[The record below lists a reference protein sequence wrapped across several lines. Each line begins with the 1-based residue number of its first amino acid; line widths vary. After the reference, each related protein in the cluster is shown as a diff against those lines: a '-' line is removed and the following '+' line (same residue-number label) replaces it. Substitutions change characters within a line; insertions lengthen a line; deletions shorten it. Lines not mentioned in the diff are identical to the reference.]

1 MTRFTVEGTKSSPHI
16 HFDPESGLLEIR
28 GESYPE
34 NCQRFYG
41 PMFAWLQ
48 EYLSAHQPRQ
58 VVLNMEILY
67 FNSSTSKTFMN
78 LFDLLDHEAASGRN
92 VEVNW
97 RYQAENEM
105 AQECGEEFMEDVRS
119 MRFNLVPICARGD
132 L

>member
-16 HFDPESGLLEIR
+16 DFDPDSGLLEIS

-41 PMFAWLQ
+41 PVFDWLQ
-48 EYLSAHQPRQ
+48 EYMRTLKPQR

-78 LFDLLDHEAASGRN
+78 LFDMLDQEAASGRHI
-92 VEVNW
+92 EVNW
-97 RYQAENEM
+97 RFQAENEM
-105 AQECGEEFMEDVRS
+105 AQECGEEFMEDVCS
-119 MRFNLVPICARGD
+119 MRFNLVPVSAGEN
-132 L
+132 